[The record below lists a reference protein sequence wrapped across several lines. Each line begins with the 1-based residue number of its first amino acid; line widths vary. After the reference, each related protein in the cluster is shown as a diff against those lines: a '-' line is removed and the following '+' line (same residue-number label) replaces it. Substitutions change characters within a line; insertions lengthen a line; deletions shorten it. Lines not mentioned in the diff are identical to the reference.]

1 MKDVLNNF
9 VYNFG
14 YQILTILIPIITTP
28 YLARIIGVE
37 GVGQY
42 SYANSIA
49 YYFMIFIMLGL
60 NNYGNR
66 TIASVRNNS
75 EKLSASFCEIYLM
88 QLILGIIVS
97 GAYIIFCFFSQNVN
111 MLQWIMLIY
120 VFSAVLDVNWFFFG
134 LEQFK
139 FLVIRNMVIK
149 LLITI
154 SIFVFVKDKSDL
166 YLYVCII
173 LLGNLV
179 SNIILWPRVFKMIK
193 IKKFRFKDAL
203 KHFKPNLI
211 LFIPIIAVSLYKY
224 MDKIMLGK
232 MSVME
237 QVGFYEY
244 SEKITQIPMALV
256 NSLGT
261 VMLPKMSNL
270 VANNLNDK
278 EEKYISTSILIVIF
292 CSSSVCFG
300 LMGIAKEF
308 VPFFYGNGY
317 QPCVNLF
324 YILLPSCCFIAF
336 ANVIRT
342 QYLIPHKLDVIYI
355 KSVILGALI
364 NFILN
369 IILIIRLQAIGA
381 AIATL
386 ITEIVVCIYQ
396 AIKVNKILN
405 IMKYARNILPFIFSG
420 ICMFIFIISIPLN
433 FDNLIINMII
443 KVIIGVLIYFLVL
456 MFVLL
461 IKKNTFKRLCEL
473 LNEIK

>member
-1 MKDVLNNF
+1 MKNVLNNF

-75 EKLSASFCEIYLM
+75 EKLSASFCEIYIM

-97 GAYIIFCFFSQNVN
+97 GAYIVFCFFSQNVN

-193 IKKFRFKDAL
+193 IKKIRFKDAL

-244 SEKITQIPMALV
+244 SEKIIQIPMALV

-278 EEKYISTSILIVIF
+278 EEKYISISMLIVIF

-355 KSVILGALI
+355 KSVIWGALI

-420 ICMFIFIISIPLN
+420 IFMFIFIISIPLN